1 MLYAYCMEEA
11 FSHPRVGGGTHEV
24 GGGLRNTL
32 ASAYVQSEIP
42 IL

>member
-11 FSHPRVGGGTHEV
+11 FSHPHEV
-24 GGGLRNTL
+24 GRGLRNTL

-42 IL
+42 I